1 MNHVEPEFEIFHI
14 FPELLGAS
22 SSLAKKKKKE
32 KKEKKEK
39 KKKKS
44 SAKDEENEEISTQ
57 KVTKTA
63 NLLTNGA
70 NNDEVDMDFWLSESN
85 QVSFDDKIF

>member
-1 MNHVEPEFEIFHI
+1 MT
-14 FPELLGAS
+14 
-22 SSLAKKKKKE
+22 KKKKKE

-44 SAKDEENEEISTQ
+44 SAKENEEISTK

-63 NLLTNGA
+63 NILTNGA

-85 QVSFDDKIF
+85 QVSFDEIF